1 MSCLF
6 FLITVPNKAKAA
18 AEMILD
24 RARHAEVAAET
35 VQAQFFI
42 TFKVPDGDIF
52 PGSAKQFPDK
62 SPRTATPQVRS
73 TSEVMMPQEA
83 VLIQVFLGGHL
94 FLFEES
100 PYMPAV
106 IVTGHLIS
114 EIRQHPK
121 KDMTHHEECHNL

>member
-1 MSCLF
+1 M
-6 FLITVPNKAKAA
+6 V
-18 AEMILD
+18 LD
-24 RARHAEVAAET
+24 RARHAEVATET
-35 VQAQFFI
+35 IQAQFFI

-83 VLIQVFLGGHL
+83 VLIQVFLGGHI

-121 KDMTHHEECHNL
+121 KHMAQHEEYHNL